1 MEDSSRS
8 NGNTTGVRNRLTG
21 WINAAT
27 NNNWVGAIMRSNGND
42 ILVGVVIVVAAAWV
56 LWVSD
61 LIHNQAI
68 TIGQIN
74 TSMEYIKDKVDVLDE
89 TISTGGTIVVTKTE

>member
-1 MEDSSRS
+1 
-8 NGNTTGVRNRLTG
+8 
-21 WINAAT
+21 
-27 NNNWVGAIMRSNGND
+27 MRSNGND